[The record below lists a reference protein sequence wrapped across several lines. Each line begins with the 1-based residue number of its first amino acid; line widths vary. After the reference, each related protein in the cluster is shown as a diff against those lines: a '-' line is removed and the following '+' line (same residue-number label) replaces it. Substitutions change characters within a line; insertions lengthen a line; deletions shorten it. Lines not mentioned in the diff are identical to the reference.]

1 MLKEFKEFALKGNV
15 IDLAV
20 GVMIGGAFG
29 KIVTSVV
36 NDLFMPLISLIT
48 GSLDFTNMF
57 IPINSNVHYDKLA
70 DAQAAGVAT
79 FNYGLFITNVIDFL
93 LIAFSIF
100 LFVKLINKL
109 RTKKAEPAPAAA
121 PEPHKCPYCKS
132 EISDGAT
139 RCPHCTSIL
148 EEKA

>member
-1 MLKEFKEFALKGNV
+1 MWKEFKEFAFKGNV

-36 NDLFMPLISLIT
+36 NDLFMPLLSLIT
-48 GSLDFTNMF
+48 GSLDFTNLF
-57 IPINSNVHYDKLA
+57 IAINSDVHYDKLA

-93 LIAFSIF
+93 LIALSVF

-109 RTKKAEPAPAAA
+109 RLKKEETPAPA
-121 PEPHKCPYCKS
+121 PEERKCPYCKS
-132 EISDGAT
+132 GIAEGAT
-139 RCPHCTSIL
+139 RCPHCTSKL
-148 EEKA
+148 EE